1 MRYTKRLLSVIAVVA
16 LAACTD
22 NGIFNPNQDLSGT
35 YDLTVFAGRSV
46 PTTYTIQAGTGDPAF
61 PNGGTFVV
69 NDGTLQLNG
78 DGTFVETNHFTYN
91 PSGQSSYNDQFI
103 SSGTWTMNG
112 NGVNGTTINLFAP
125 AQGNNQAR
133 NITANVDFDTQNQPT
148 VFFTEDDGTGN
159 LQSYEYKR

>member
-1 MRYTKRLLSVIAVVA
+1 MRHTKRLLGVIAVMA

-46 PTTYTIQAGTGDPAF
+46 PTTYTISAGDPTF

-69 NDGTLQLNG
+69 NDGTLQLNAN
-78 DGTFVETNHFTYN
+78 GTFTETNNFTNN
-91 PSGQSSYNDQFI
+91 PNGQASYQTQFI
-103 SSGTWTMNG
+103 SNGTWTVNG
-112 NGVNGTTINLFAP
+112 NTVNGTQISLFAP
-125 AQGNNQAR
+125 AQGNNPAR
-133 NITANVDFDTQNQPT
+133 NITADVDFDQQNRAT
-148 VFFTEDDGTGN
+148 VFFQEDDGTGN